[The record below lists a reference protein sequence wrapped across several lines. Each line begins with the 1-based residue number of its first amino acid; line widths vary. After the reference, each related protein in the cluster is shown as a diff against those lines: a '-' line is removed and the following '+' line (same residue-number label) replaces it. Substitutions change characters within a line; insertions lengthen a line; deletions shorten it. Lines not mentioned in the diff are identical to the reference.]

1 MLKTGKSLVLVY
13 NDRDFFRVDIHM
25 YLQYSLRCS
34 HITAIDMCIF
44 VMVGLEP
51 I

>member
-13 NDRDFFRVDIHM
+13 NDRVDIHM
-25 YLQYSLRCS
+25 YLQYSLCCS
-34 HITAIDMCIF
+34 HITATDMCIF